1 MGVDTYFAFDFEL
14 QLINTSRLSQ
24 GDVLVAISYSGKTKT
39 IVDIVKHARNLGVKV
54 IAITNYPLSPLAKNA
69 DIVLLTAS
77 FAENIRGEIISKRIT
92 ELCILECLYV
102 NVLVKNRKKLSKHME
117 KSNESIELREFHNYT
132 FCDDTMEYILKC

>member
-77 FAENIRGEIISKRIT
+77 FAENIRAK
-92 ELCILECLYV
+92 
-102 NVLVKNRKKLSKHME
+102 
-117 KSNESIELREFHNYT
+117 
-132 FCDDTMEYILKC
+132 